1 MKKILFIGIA
11 VILAVFL
18 ITCDAFFPK
27 EDEEVEYTD
36 VVYSEDGSAITLYLD
51 GVGVPRTAAQRAMS
65 TRLARMAYDYIEVI
79 FVGPGGTTVAR
90 AEWELGQS
98 AGISGVARGTAPTG
112 VDYAFV
118 AATVGSAPATQT
130 TVPDPGAGLG
140 VALMAVGRKD
150 GKTLLGIGEIMEVD
164 NSASR
169 PDGSLFAA
177 FEGGWDDDTGEPN
190 THITTILPAT
200 KSVTFY
206 ITAIKTGLLVGGE
219 VAVGTTPATGEF
231 VNTYGIQ
238 TDSLVFTDTTI
249 KTGSKR
255 STLGGIDYPL
265 YSLPE
270 AAADAEQKGTYTFYG
285 AAEKYMGQLILNR
298 TRATAWTQTPKT
310 VSPLLDVEMRMP
322 RFMDGG
328 SYKQPKAYL
337 DTRSTAESLDYGHAP
352 LSLFS
357 NVVNLVFTHVGS
369 STGMYSFF
377 IDIPVV
383 LFTKATGTNG
393 GNIPGIVWHVR
404 TGLGSELY
412 SIDDGLASGGC
423 VLMGI
428 GVADL
433 DWLEIEWAFVK

>member
-1 MKKILFIGIA
+1 MKKILTIGIA

-27 EDEEVEYTD
+27 EDEEAEYTD

-112 VDYAFV
+112 VNYTFV
-118 AATVGSAPATQT
+118 AGTAGSAPATQT
-130 TVPDPGAGLG
+130 TVPDPGTGLG

-150 GKTLLGIGEIMEVD
+150 GKTLLGVGVIMEVD
-164 NSASR
+164 NSAAGLNAS
-169 PDGSLFAA
+169 
-177 FEGGWDDDTGEPN
+177 GEPTN
-190 THITTILPAT
+190 PLATILPAT

-206 ITAIKTGLLVGGE
+206 ITAMKTGLLVGGE
-219 VAVGTTPATGEF
+219 VAVGTTPVTADGEF

-270 AAADAEQKGTYTFYG
+270 AATAAVQKGTYTFYG
-285 AAEKYMGQLILNR
+285 AADKYKAQLILNR
-298 TRATAWTQTPKT
+298 TAAAWTQPTDPADPLIT
-310 VSPLLDVEMRMP
+310 STLLDIEMRMP

-337 DTRSTAESLDYGHAP
+337 DTRSTVVSLEYGNNGN
-352 LSLFS
+352 LFS
-357 NVVNLVFTHVGS
+357 DVVDLTFTHVGS